1 MIYHSTF
8 SLDLGTIYYLI
19 AFASFVYSVCE
30 AASVTGQN
38 ELNFPRVL
46 LISFDGFRWDYLSRS
61 ETKDHTPNFHRIM
74 NDGVYA
80 KRGVKNAFITKTF
93 PNHYTI
99 VTGLYEE
106 SHGIVGNIM
115 YDPVLNET
123 FNIYNVTQE
132 RSPKWF
138 DNGGEPIWVTNQLQ
152 DTCNC
157 RKTGIVFW
165 PGDSASVKGVL
176 PYRYLLYDNSM
187 KNKTRVD
194 TMVKWFTDKYPVNLG
209 LLYFEEP
216 DAYGHKFGPDS
227 PQVNEMIIG
236 LDGVVGYL
244 LDELKMKGILDST
257 DIIITSDHG
266 MASTPNTTVINLD
279 DHISLNDYRI
289 FSSNPIGNILPNPG
303 KEEEIYN
310 KLQNIPHLTVY
321 RKEDIPDEF
330 HYKHNR
336 RIQPLLLVTDEGYS
350 LTHNKSKIEKGNHG
364 YNNSLPDMHP
374 FFIAMG
380 PSFKKGYTIDTF
392 DNVDIYPL
400 MCEILGI
407 KPAPNNGSLQNVQ
420 SLLKA
425 KSVKPK
431 STGFFNYDSTFL
443 IYIII
448 LLFIATVG
456 GIFSIAA
463 CRQQRIHHH
472 RKLQLSSLSPMTM
485 KLKYTS
491 PPTNGGRKPLLNGSD
506 TEEEF

>member
-1 MIYHSTF
+1 MIFHFRHWTF
-8 SLDLGTIYYLI
+8 SLDLRTIYYLL
-19 AFASFVYSVCE
+19 AFVSSFHSVCE
-30 AASVTGQN
+30 AASVTGPN

-46 LISFDGFRWDYLSRS
+46 LVSFDGFRWDYLSRP
-61 ETKDHTPNFHRIM
+61 ETKDHTPNFHKIM
-74 NDGVYA
+74 KDGVYA
-80 KRGVKNAFITKTF
+80 KRGVKNAFITNTF

-194 TMVKWFTDKYPVNLG
+194 TMVKWFTDKYSVNLG

-216 DAYGHKFGPDS
+216 DGYGHEFGPDS
-227 PQVNEMIIG
+227 PQINDMIIG

-266 MASTPNTTVINLD
+266 MASTPDNKVINLD
-279 DHISLNDYRI
+279 VHISVNDYRI

-303 KEEEIYN
+303 KQNNNNN
-310 KLQNIPHLTVY
+310 KY
-321 RKEDIPDEF
+321 
-330 HYKHNR
+330 
-336 RIQPLLLVTDEGYS
+336 
-350 LTHNKSKIEKGNHG
+350 
-364 YNNSLPDMHP
+364 
-374 FFIAMG
+374 FILRG
-380 PSFKKGYTIDTF
+380 
-392 DNVDIYPL
+392 
-400 MCEILGI
+400 
-407 KPAPNNGSLQNVQ
+407 
-420 SLLKA
+420 
-425 KSVKPK
+425 
-431 STGFFNYDSTFL
+431 
-443 IYIII
+443 
-448 LLFIATVG
+448 
-456 GIFSIAA
+456 
-463 CRQQRIHHH
+463 
-472 RKLQLSSLSPMTM
+472 
-485 KLKYTS
+485 
-491 PPTNGGRKPLLNGSD
+491 
-506 TEEEF
+506 